1 MANKTGD
8 KELFHPTSEIK
19 KRLTNASIHDKLHV
33 EYFKTN
39 PRNLT
44 SSGEGNTISAG

>member
-19 KRLTNASIHDKLHV
+19 KTVDECV
-33 EYFKTN
+33 N
-39 PRNLT
+39 P
-44 SSGEGNTISAG
+44 